1 MMMARKKK
9 HPEHE
14 NLERWLVSYADF
26 ITLLFATFTAL
37 YAIATAKLTEPSE
50 YSKSITEVFK
60 QQDTLLKGIASIFE
74 GNGSPAKEN
83 PAVKETGR
91 GSGVIGSYESL
102 TFKPG
107 EVKALESLVDE
118 LQSVVEDLNKSIE
131 ASNAE
136 NLAETDNPSDDTG
149 ETTQVAKTAYE
160 LSNDEA
166 NSMKK
171 MGGVPLQGVEV
182 TLQER
187 GVKVSLDSRL
197 LFDAGSAQLNH
208 RGILF
213 LNAIANRLRSNL
225 SYHLLHI
232 EGHTDSQPLRQHP
245 VYPSNWELSSAR
257 ASVVVRHLI
266 NVQQFSPR
274 DMAAVGYADTRPAAP
289 NNTKEGRAKNRRIDI
304 ILFSKQVGDVVDP
317 AMQKGKSTLLLPS
330 DVKTKTKM
338 LVVPPKPPVALV
350 VEAEALPSVRKQAKV
365 AETKEHPK
373 NSSRPVKGE
382 QHRIPGF
389 VPLKEGTVV
398 EISSAASEESAYTN

>member
-37 YAIATAKLTEPSE
+37 YAIATAKLTDPSE

-60 QQDTLLKGIASIFE
+60 QQDTLLKGIASIFD
-74 GNGSPAKEN
+74 GHGSPAKEN

-118 LQSVVEDLNKSIE
+118 LQSVVEDLNKDVE
-131 ASNAE
+131 VVNAE
-136 NLAETDNPSDDTG
+136 TFSETGKNGDDTG
-149 ETTQVAKTAYE
+149 ETTGVAKTAYE
-160 LSNDEA
+160 LSNDE
-166 NSMKK
+166 SDSLKK
-171 MGGVPLQGVEV
+171 AGGVPLKGVEV

-197 LFDAGSAQLNH
+197 LFDAGSAQLNT
-208 RGILF
+208 RGVRF
-213 LNAIANRLRSNL
+213 LDAVASRLRSHL
-225 SYHLLHI
+225 LYHLLHI
-232 EGHTDSQPLRQHP
+232 EGHTDSQPLRNHP

-266 NVQQFSPR
+266 NVQRFSPR
-274 DMAAVGYADTRPAAP
+274 EMAAVGYADTRPVAI
-289 NNTKEGRAKNRRIDI
+289 NTTADGRAKNRRIDI
-304 ILFSKQVGDVVDP
+304 ILFSKAVGNVIDP
-317 AMQKGKSTLLLPS
+317 SLQKGKSTLLLPS
-330 DVKTKTKM
+330 SIKPK
-338 LVVPPKPPVALV
+338 LQVVPPKPVVHEQAPAL
-350 VEAEALPSVRKQAKV
+350 RKHT
-365 AETKEHPK
+365 TKLHQPIK
-373 NSSRPVKGE
+373 LVDPVKPVTE
-382 QHRIPGF
+382 NPSGF
-389 VPLKEGTVV
+389 VPVKEGTVV
-398 EISSAASEESAYTN
+398 EISSADNQESAWVATRSE